1 MQRCIFTSAVQNII
15 TLLCKKI
22 KIKSY
27 YTTLSTEQKIVFVLC
42 TIKILFSTKKSVKKR
57 NVHSTLVTH

>member
-27 YTTLSTEQKIVFVLC
+27 YTTLSIEQRLFPLC
-42 TIKILFSTKKSVKKR
+42 TIKNTIQYKRETVKS
-57 NVHSTLVTH
+57 H

>member
-27 YTTLSTEQKIVFVLC
+27 CTTLSTEQKIVLVLC
-42 TIKILFSTKKSVKKR
+42 TTKILFSTKKSVK
-57 NVHSTLVTH
+57 NCGVHSTFVTH

>member
-1 MQRCIFTSAVQNII
+1 MQRCIFTSAVQKNII

-27 YTTLSTEQKIVFVLC
+27 YTTLSTEQKIGFC
-42 TIKILFSTKKSVKKR
+42 GQ
-57 NVHSTLVTH
+57 